1 MPTGRGKFSQ
11 RVKMNYL
18 QIIENLEEGSFS
30 DKQMDQ
36 LKKEYSKIPKLTYEQ
51 GEKLKKKVESFPTAV
66 LKQLADA
73 DIPWLTMFAKLK
85 LNKK

>member
-1 MPTGRGKFSQ
+1 MGLTKFWQ
-11 RVKMNYL
+11 RDDMKFL
-18 QIIENLEEGSFS
+18 QIIEGMLLAGAFN

-36 LKKEYSKIPKLTYEQ
+36 LKKEYGKIPKLTYEQ

>member
-1 MPTGRGKFSQ
+1 MD
-11 RVKMNYL
+11 YI
-18 QIIENLEEGSFS
+18 QIIENLEEAGSFN

-51 GEKLKKKVESFPTAV
+51 GQKLKKKVESFPTGV

-85 LNKK
+85 LNEK